1 MISYSLLTKPFNIFG
16 VARWCKGKA
25 LNGFQR
31 IDGISLSSTKY
42 MIQYKEQQDRFYS
55 LFPVKDSSYEI
66 YGLNLLKEYNFI
78 HINAKYK
85 KDII

>member
-1 MISYSLLTKPFNIFG
+1 MISYSLLTKPYNIFG

-25 LNGFQR
+25 INGFQR
-31 IDGISLSSTKY
+31 IDGISLSSKKY
-42 MIQYKEQQDRFYS
+42 MAQYQEQQDRFYS
-55 LFPVKDSSYEI
+55 LFPFNSYEI
-66 YGLNLLKEYNFI
+66 YGINSLKEYNFI